1 MSDQVARLCFD
12 GASKFPVYVMPNL
25 EKMVRDDK
33 DLIRVAYLFAAYRHY
48 LKYHTDDN
56 GEQFEVADPWLT
68 ADDQQ
73 LIASDEPLDFLALS
87 PFRSTDLRAAENF
100 TQPYLRMVES
110 IKSKGAMKTL
120 EDIL

>member
-1 MSDQVARLCFD
+1 
-12 GASKFPVYVMPNL
+12 MPNL

-56 GEQFEVADPWLT
+56 GEQFEVADPWFT
-68 ADDQQ
+68 ADDHQ
-73 LIASDEPLDFLALS
+73 LIASDQPLGFLALS
-87 PFRSTDLRAAENF
+87 PFRSTDLRAADNF
-100 TQPYLRMVES
+100 TKPYLRMVES

-120 EDIL
+120 EKIL

>member
-1 MSDQVARLCFD
+1 
-12 GASKFPVYVMPNL
+12 
-25 EKMVRDDK
+25 MVRDDK

-100 TQPYLRMVES
+100 TQPYLRMVEC

-120 EDIL
+120 EEIL